1 MRLLQTWKLPLTN
14 GKRSPEMTEIQKKT
28 KKILKREDLEQ
39 GYLGSILTAK
49 DLEAK
54 STKHGSYGLSHIGC
68 QRTFLAR
75 ENFFFSYSQSSNLGG
90 GLCQI
95 VEN

>member
-1 MRLLQTWKLPLTN
+1 
-14 GKRSPEMTEIQKKT
+14 MTEIQKKT

-54 STKHGSYGLSHIGC
+54 STKHGSYWWAGANSKPHNKF
-68 QRTFLAR
+68 RR
-75 ENFFFSYSQSSNLGG
+75 
-90 GLCQI
+90 
-95 VEN
+95 